1 MPAAA
6 VQRLNTVIGSIITA
20 PEMRQKLLDSGA
32 EVVGGSA
39 AAFGTLIAGDVAK
52 YGQVI
57 RDAGI
62 TAE

>member
-1 MPAAA
+1 
-6 VQRLNTVIGSIITA
+6 LIGGIITA

-32 EVVGGSA
+32 EVVGGA
-39 AAFGTLIAGDVAK
+39 ADAFGTLITNDVAR

-57 RDAGI
+57 REAGI

>member
-1 MPAAA
+1 
-6 VQRLNTVIGSIITA
+6 LNAVIGNIITA

-32 EVVGGSA
+32 EVVGGTAES
-39 AAFGTLIAGDVAK
+39 FGTLIANDVAR

-57 RDAGI
+57 REAGI

>member
-1 MPAAA
+1 
-6 VQRLNTVIGSIITA
+6 
-20 PEMRQKLLDSGA
+20 
-32 EVVGGSA
+32 VGGTAES
-39 AAFGTLIAGDVAK
+39 FGTLIANDVAR